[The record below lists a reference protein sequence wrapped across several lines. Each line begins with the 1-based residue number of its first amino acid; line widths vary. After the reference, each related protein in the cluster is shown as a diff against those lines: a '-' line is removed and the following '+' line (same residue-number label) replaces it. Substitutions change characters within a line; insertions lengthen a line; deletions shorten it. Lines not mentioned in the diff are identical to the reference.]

1 MQVNIVY
8 PELKYITPAVEA
20 LKDKV
25 EAKLQQR
32 FGADFISSTIDYDF
46 PVFVVK
52 REVVIDVL
60 EFLYYDSELEFTF
73 LTTMFA
79 SHFPDTEGA
88 EFEMIY
94 QLHNMPQNWRIRI
107 KTTMPKDN
115 VRVRTATTL
124 FRTANW
130 MERQEFDFFGVVFEG
145 HPNLKRILNM
155 DEMNYFP
162 MRKEYA
168 LEDEKR
174 EDKDDSFFGR

>member
-1 MQVNIVY
+1 MQANIVH
-8 PELKYITPAVEA
+8 PELKFRTPEVEE
-20 LKDKV
+20 LKAKV

-32 FGADFISSTIDYDF
+32 FGADLLASTIDYDF
-46 PVFVVK
+46 PVFFVK
-52 REVVIDVL
+52 KETVIDVI

-73 LTTMFA
+73 LTTMCA

-88 EFEMIY
+88 EFGLMY

-107 KTTMPKDN
+107 KTTMPKDD
-115 VRVRTATTL
+115 VKVRTATTL

-130 MERQEFDFFGVVFEG
+130 MERQEFDFFGVEFEG

-162 MRKEYA
+162 MRKEYP
-168 LEDEKR
+168 LEDAQR
-174 EDKDDSFFGR
+174 EDKDNSFFGR